1 MAKGRL
7 AGKAAF
13 ITGAASGLGRAMAIA
28 FAADGARVAIAD
40 VDASRGGAVAKE
52 IGEAAIFL
60 AHDVRSEEQWVAN
73 LAAAVRAFGHLDTLV
88 NNAGV
93 GVRGNVETTTLE
105 QWHWVNAVNLDGP
118 FLGCKHAIPLM
129 AAAGGGGIINI
140 SSVAG
145 LIGARDS
152 AAYCASKGGVRLLTK
167 SVALHCAHRRNGVR
181 CNSIH
186 PVYTDTPMVD
196 QMVAASKQ
204 PEKMRQALMDM
215 VPLGRLGTPEELAA
229 MAVYLVSDES
239 RFVTGAE
246 FVFDGGYTAN

>member
-1 MAKGRL
+1 MGQRL

-13 ITGAASGLGRAMAIA
+13 ITGGASGLGRAMAEA
-28 FAADGARVAIAD
+28 FAAEGAWVAIAD
-40 VDASRGGAVAKE
+40 IDRVRGEEAARR
-52 IGEAAIFL
+52 IGSAAIFL
-60 AHDVRSEEQWVAN
+60 AHDVTSEEQWIAN
-73 LAAAVRAFGHLDTLV
+73 LGAAATAFGGLDTLV
-88 NNAGV
+88 NNAGI
-93 GVRGNVETTTLE
+93 GTRGNVENTTLE
-105 QWHWVNAVNLDGP
+105 EWRRIHAVNLDGP
-118 FLGCKHAIPLM
+118 FLGCKHAIALI
-129 AAAGGGGIINI
+129 AKAGGGAIINI

-167 SVALHCAHRRNGVR
+167 SVAMHCAHRKNGVR

-186 PVYTDTPMVD
+186 PVYTDTPMVE
-196 QMVAASKQ
+196 QMLADSRQ
-204 PEKMRQALMDM
+204 PDRMLEAMKAM

-229 MAVYLVSDES
+229 MAVYLASEEA

>member
-1 MAKGRL
+1 MGERL

-13 ITGAASGLGRAMAIA
+13 ITGGASGLGRAMAIA
-28 FAADGARVAIAD
+28 FAAEGARVAIAD
-40 VDASRGGAVAKE
+40 IDTAGGQETAAT
-52 IGEAAIFL
+52 IGEAALFL
-60 AHDVRSEEQWVAN
+60 AHDVTREEHWIAN
-73 LAAAVRAFGHLDTLV
+73 LAAAQGAFGRLDTLV

-105 QWHWVNAVNLDGP
+105 QWRWVNAVNLDGP
-118 FLGCKHAIPLM
+118 FLGCKHAIALI
-129 AAAGGGGIINI
+129 AAAGGGAIVNI

-145 LIGARDS
+145 VIGARDS

-204 PEKMRQALMDM
+204 PEKMREALSEMI
-215 VPLGRLGTPEELAA
+215 PLGRLGTPAELAA
-229 MAVYLVSDES
+229 MAVYLVSDEA

-246 FVFDGGYTAN
+246 FMFDGGYTAN

>member
-28 FAADGARVAIAD
+28 FAAEGARVAIAD
-40 VDASRGGAVAKE
+40 VDASRGAAATKE

-60 AHDVRSEEQWVAN
+60 AHDVRSEEQWIAN
-73 LAAAVRAFGHLDTLV
+73 LAAAVGAFGHLDTLV